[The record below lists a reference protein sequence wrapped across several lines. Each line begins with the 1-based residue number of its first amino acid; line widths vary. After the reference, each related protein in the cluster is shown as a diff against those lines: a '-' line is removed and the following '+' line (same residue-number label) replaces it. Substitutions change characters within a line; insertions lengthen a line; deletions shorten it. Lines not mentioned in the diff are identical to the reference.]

1 LTRQKDI
8 YSDIYSFSKKKQQ
21 ADSVLSAGSAGE
33 GVANGDGDYNDDDDD
48 DDNNNND
55 GGGDDDSDC
64 DGDGRAPRG
73 GSGARRRRW
82 GQQISSIVIRGVYVF
97 LIIYVNYTIILEY
110 TEFLCM

>member
-21 ADSVLSAGSAGE
+21 ADRCSFGGKRR
-33 GVANGDGDYNDDDDD
+33 GGGDDDDDD
-48 DDNNNND
+48 DDN
-55 GGGDDDSDC
+55 DDDVGSGGNDDGDC

-82 GQQISSIVIRGVYVF
+82 GQRISSLLIRGVYVF
-97 LIIYVNYTIILEY
+97 LIIYVNNTIILEY
-110 TEFLCM
+110 SEFLCM